1 MRKWGFW
8 RAPISQAL
16 SGFARWGRSDA
27 ATAGLFLAPSVAGF
41 ALFYLIPFGMSL
53 FYSFQSGTSGGSFV
67 GLANYRDLLDSASF
81 RKAAV
86 NTLYFSALGVPLLLG
101 LSLGVALLLN
111 RHVYLRKWLRTAYVL
126 PLVVP
131 VASVILIWQMVFDW
145 NGALNY
151 LLGHFGIQRVD
162 WMKTDAA
169 RYVVLMVY
177 LWKNLGYNVI
187 LFLAGLQQI
196 PRDYYE
202 TAQVEGAGPVRQFF
216 GITLVYLTTTTFFVV
231 IMSIINSFKVFRET
245 YLLAGDY
252 PHDSIYMLQHYMNN
266 MFATMDIQKL
276 TAAAVLMVCAILAIV
291 LGLFGLER
299 RYRQFME

>member
-1 MRKWGFW
+1 MKKWGFL
-8 RAPISQAL
+8 RLPKIRFP
-16 SGFARWGRSDA
+16 SGFARWWRGDA
-27 ATAGLFLAPSVAGF
+27 AAAGLFLAPSAAGF
-41 ALFYLIPFGMSL
+41 AVFYLIPFGMSL
-53 FYSFQSGTSGGSFV
+53 IYSFQSGTSGGSFV
-67 GLANYRDLLDSASF
+67 GLANYQELLASASF
-81 RKAAV
+81 RKAAA
-86 NTLYFSALGVPLLLG
+86 NTLYFSAIGVPLLLG
-101 LSLGVALLLN
+101 LSLGLALLLN
-111 RHVYLRKWLRTAYVL
+111 RQVYLRKWLRTSYVL

-145 NGALNY
+145 NGVLNY
-151 LLGHFGIQRVD
+151 LFGHFGIERVD

-169 RYVVLMVY
+169 RYVVIAMY
-177 LWKNLGYNVI
+177 LWKNIGYNVI

-216 GITLVYLTTTTFFVV
+216 GITLVYLTTTTFFVT

-266 MFATMDIQKL
+266 MFVSLDIPKL
-276 TAAAVLMVCAILAIV
+276 TAAAVLMVVAILAIV
-291 LGLFGLER
+291 QGLFGLER